1 MTWNHL
7 QIQSNPTVLTSFFQ
21 KKRGMKRDGESENLL
36 VNMCCAFYKKSDCKL
51 CITRKTM
58 GICSQTYIDI
68 DENKNK
74 NEIK

>member
-1 MTWNHL
+1 MESLTNS
-7 QIQSNPTVLTSFFQ
+7 IKSNGIDFILP